1 MSDNQPKNIASRD
14 LKIQDNFAGGE
25 YANAMQVI
33 HGKEEF
39 LITFF
44 NIVSPTGRVCSKI
57 ITSPG
62 HLKRMISALQDNL
75 SKYEQ
80 KFGKVEAAE
89 SPKKEIG
96 FQAE

>member
-1 MSDNQPKNIASRD
+1 MENQSEKHE
-14 LKIQDNFAGGE
+14 IQIKDSFAGGE
-25 YANAMQVI
+25 YANAMQVV

-39 LITFF
+39 VITFF
-44 NIVSPTGRVCSKI
+44 NIVANSGRVSSKI

-62 HLKRMISALQDNL
+62 HIKRMIATLDENL
-75 SKYEQ
+75 KKYEA
-80 KFGKVEAAE
+80 KFGAVEQAE